1 MSASGHS
8 VLSPGAARRL
18 LERPARAAD
27 DRDAARSRITVLND
41 RERHLLGLVGRGLI
55 PITGAEG

>member
-1 MSASGHS
+1 M
-8 VLSPGAARRL
+8 LSPGAARRL